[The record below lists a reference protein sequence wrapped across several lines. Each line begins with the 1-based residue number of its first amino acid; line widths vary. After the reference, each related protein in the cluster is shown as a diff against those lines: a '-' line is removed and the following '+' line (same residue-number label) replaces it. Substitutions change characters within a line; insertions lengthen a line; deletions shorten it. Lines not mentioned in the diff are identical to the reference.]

1 MKPAKNAIPKNIGVI
16 IDGNRRWAKQRGL
29 APWDG
34 HREGVKR
41 VQDLIENCIALEVMS
56 VTIYTFYVENFKR
69 APDEVKFLMDLVVE
83 TASGLA
89 WKKLQE
95 LGVRFRFIGRISML
109 PDKVQRSIVDLMEK
123 TATHDKITVNFAM
136 AYSGKCELVDA
147 CTKVGEM
154 VAQGKIK
161 PANIDEKLFASCLY
175 FDTPIDLIIRTSGEN
190 RTSDFLPWQ
199 GGYAEWIF
207 YPKLWPDFGKEDL
220 AACFKEYAD
229 RERRFGK

>member
-56 VTIYTFYVENFKR
+56 VTIYTFSVENFKR

-147 CTKVGEM
+147 CTKVEEM
-154 VAQGKIK
+154 VAQGKDK
-161 PANIDEKLFASCLY
+161 A
-175 FDTPIDLIIRTSGEN
+175 R
-190 RTSDFLPWQ
+190 Q
-199 GGYAEWIF
+199 
-207 YPKLWPDFGKEDL
+207 
-220 AACFKEYAD
+220 
-229 RERRFGK
+229 